1 MNYESGIFRVRELRE
16 TDASSLFNMY
26 SGSSSSAKYI
36 STLPHDTVET
46 KLSKI
51 KQWRKFYSEN
61 APKVCVYGVAASP
74 DDFVFGLVVFVFNE
88 QYAEIHFGISDQFS
102 NRGIAAELCR
112 SGLQY
117 LKSLGVNEVRT
128 NPFIEHIVSIRVL
141 EKSGF
146 SNNGTLKNHARFPTL
161 GDGLF
166 NCADMRISL

>member
-1 MNYESGIFRVRELRE
+1 MNYESTIFRVRELRE
-16 TDASSLFNMY
+16 PDAHSLFSMY

-46 KLSKI
+46 TLSKI
-51 KQWRKFYSEN
+51 KQWRKSYSEY

-74 DDFVFGLVVFVFNE
+74 NDLVFGLVVFIFNE
-88 QYAEIHFGISDQFS
+88 QYAEIHFGISKQFS
-102 NRGIAAELCR
+102 NQGVASELCR

-117 LKSLGVNEVRT
+117 LKSLGVKEVRT
-128 NPFIEHIVSIRVL
+128 NPFTEHLASIRVL

-146 SNNGTLKNHARFPTL
+146 LNYGTLKNHARFPTL

-166 NCADMRISL
+166 NCADMRITL

>member
-1 MNYESGIFRVRELRE
+1 M
-16 TDASSLFNMY
+16 
-26 SGSSSSAKYI
+26 
-36 STLPHDTVET
+36 
-46 KLSKI
+46 
-51 KQWRKFYSEN
+51 
-61 APKVCVYGVAASP
+61 YGVATSP

-102 NRGIAAELCR
+102 NQGIATELCC

-117 LKSLGVNEVRT
+117 LKSLGVNQVRT
-128 NPFIEHIVSIRVL
+128 NPFIEHIASIRVL

-146 SNNGTLKNHARFPTL
+146 SNHGTLKNHARFPTL

>member
-16 TDASSLFNMY
+16 ADASPLFNMY
-26 SGSSSSAKYI
+26 SGSCSSAKYI
-36 STLPHDTVET
+36 STLPYDSVET
-46 KLSKI
+46 TLSKI
-51 KQWRKFYSEN
+51 KHWRKFYLEN
-61 APKVCVYGVAASP
+61 APKLCVYGVASIP

-102 NRGIAAELCR
+102 NQGIASELCG

-128 NPFIEHIVSIRVL
+128 NPFIEHLASIRVL

-146 SNNGTLKNHARFPTL
+146 SNHGTLKNYARFPTL

-166 NCADMRISL
+166 HCADMRISL

>member
-1 MNYESGIFRVRELRE
+1 MEILESESFEKLMQVLCSICIQVQ
-16 TDASSLFNMY
+16 AVQP
-26 SGSSSSAKYI
+26 
-36 STLPHDTVET
+36 STYQHCLTIQLKPRSR
-46 KLSKI
+46 KF

-102 NRGIAAELCR
+102 NRGIATELCR

-128 NPFIEHIVSIRVL
+128 NPFIEHIASIRVL

-146 SNNGTLKNHARFPTL
+146 SNHGTLKNHARFPTL
-161 GDGLF
+161 GNGLF
-166 NCADMRISL
+166 NCADMRLSL

>member
-1 MNYESGIFRVRELRE
+1 MNYESGNFRVRELRE

-46 KLSKI
+46 TLSKI
-51 KQWRKFYSEN
+51 KQWRKFYLEN
-61 APKVCVYGVAASP
+61 APKVCVYGVAARP

-102 NRGIAAELCR
+102 NRGIATELCR

-117 LKSLGVNEVRT
+117 LKSLGVIEVRT
-128 NPFIEHIVSIRVL
+128 NPFIEHIASIRVL

-146 SNNGTLKNHARFPTL
+146 SNHGTFKNHARFPTL
-161 GDGLF
+161 GNGLF
-166 NCADMRISL
+166 NCADMRLSL